1 MSLYWYRVNWGNRDK
16 FHSSTFASRILF
28 KILFIYLTVLGLSCP
43 DGISLSFFFFFWLC
57 WVFTPSCGFSLL
69 LRCSA
74 SHRGGFSC
82 CGARALEC
90 MGSVV
95 VVHGLSRATA
105 CGTLLEQ
112 GLNLCPLHWWADSL
126 PLSHHGSLKGLCWKS
141 RKTPWRKCH
150 LEQLIYE

>member
-1 MSLYWYRVNWGNRDK
+1 MEEECMDKVIWCLYIDIGWTGAIGINFILLPLPPGFFLK
-16 FHSSTFASRILF
+16 F
-28 KILFIYLTVLGLSCP
+28 YLYIWLCWVLVVQMG
-43 DGISLSFFFFFWLC
+43 SLSLFFFFWLC

-95 VVHGLSRATA
+95 VVHGLSRPTA

-112 GLNLCPLHWWADSL
+112 GLNLCPLHWRAESL
-126 PLSHHGSLKGLCWKS
+126 PLSHQGSPCL
-141 RKTPWRKCH
+141 
-150 LEQLIYE
+150 QDF